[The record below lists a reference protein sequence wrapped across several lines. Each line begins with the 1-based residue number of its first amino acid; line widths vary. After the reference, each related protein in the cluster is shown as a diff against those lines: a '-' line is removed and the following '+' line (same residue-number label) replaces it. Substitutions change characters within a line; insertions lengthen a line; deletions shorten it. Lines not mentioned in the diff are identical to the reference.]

1 MALRAPVLLVERS
14 LGLGDLCTAVPAIR
28 ALAEGFPDHE
38 LTLAVPRW
46 LEPLARRA
54 GADRIV
60 AVAGLEPLPEGL
72 APPAIAVNLHG
83 RGPES
88 IERLA
93 ALGPGELITFRHEAV
108 PASHAGPAWDDD
120 EHEVHRWCRLVASA
134 GIDVD
139 PTDLAIDVHE
149 PPPRP
154 GPVVVHPGAAA
165 RARRWPIDRFAAVV
179 RHLSCRWQVVV
190 TGSTDER
197 CLADE
202 VVRRAGHTGGTGVER
217 PRSVA
222 GATDLNALI
231 RLIAGA
237 ALVVSNDTGIA
248 HLATATSTPS
258 VVLFG
263 PTSPARWGPP
273 PSPRHRAIWHGHVGD
288 PHADS
293 LDAGLDAIS
302 VDEVIAEIDSLLH
315 DVGRP

>member
-1 MALRAPVLLVERS
+1 MLLVDRS

-28 ALAEGFPDHE
+28 ALANGFPDHE
-38 LTLAVPRW
+38 MALAAPRW

-54 GADRIV
+54 GADTV
-60 AVAGLEPLPEGL
+60 VPVSDLEPLPEGL
-72 APPAIAVNLHG
+72 ERPAVAVNLHG

-93 ALGPGELITFRHEAV
+93 ALEPGQLITFRHESV
-108 PASHAGPAWDDD
+108 PASDSGPPWIDD
-120 EHEVHRWCRLVASA
+120 EHEVRRWCRLVAST

-139 PTDLAIDVHE
+139 PDDLLVVARD
-149 PPPRP
+149 RASDQ
-154 GPVVVHPGAAA
+154 GPVIVHPGAAA
-165 RARRWPIDRFAAVV
+165 RGRRWPIDRFAAIV
-179 RHLSCRWQVVV
+179 RHLCCRSRQVLV
-190 TGSTDER
+190 TGSAGER
-197 CLADE
+197 GLADE
-202 VVRRAGHTGGTGVER
+202 VIRRAGHPAVVGVEP

-222 GATDLNALI
+222 GATDLSALI

-237 ALVVSNDTGIA
+237 ALVVSNDTGVA

-273 PSPRHRAIWHGHVGD
+273 PGGCHRTIWHGRVGD

-293 LDAGLDAIS
+293 LDPGLDAIS
-302 VDEVIAEIDSLLH
+302 VDEVVAAIESLLT
-315 DVGRP
+315 DEDPR